1 MDRRTMRIG
10 IRRSAGPEYARIRDI
25 ETRILQVSENGLT
38 VAGKLAAQ
46 DRLVDE
52 VHSKAHCVTPRGSR
66 NVVAEL
72 VFLLVA
78 LNGER
83 GNGGGKLI
91 VAEGLKAGSRE
102 EAHGEGKSQR
112 LARSEE
118 RRVGKECRS
127 RWWACGTR

>member
-1 MDRRTMRIG
+1 M
-10 IRRSAGPEYARIRDI
+10 
-25 ETRILQVSENGLT
+25 
-38 VAGKLAAQ
+38 
-46 DRLVDE
+46 DE

-102 EAHGEGKSQR
+102 EAHGEGKIQR
-112 LARSEE
+112 LANLGVAQFGVMESAGFQSERAE
-118 RRVGKECRS
+118 PRRREL
-127 RWWACGTR
+127 

>member
-72 VFLLVA
+72 GFLLVA

-83 GNGGGKLI
+83 GNGGGQNIFAARLQ
-91 VAEGLKAGSRE
+91 GRSRE
-102 EAHGEGKSQR
+102 RTHTGEK
-112 LARSEE
+112 
-118 RRVGKECRS
+118 
-127 RWWACGTR
+127 